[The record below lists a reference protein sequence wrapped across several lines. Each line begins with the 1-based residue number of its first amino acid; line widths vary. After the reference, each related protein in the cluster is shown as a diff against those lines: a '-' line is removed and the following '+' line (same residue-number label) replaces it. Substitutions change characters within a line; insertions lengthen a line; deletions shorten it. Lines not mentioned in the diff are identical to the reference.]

1 MKIKKKITNLNI
13 ATLDANWVK
22 YGLLCITVAFAFLY
36 IWQVNVSATHGYA
49 MRDLENDITDV
60 RHQNERL
67 QFEVS
72 RLQSVD
78 SVTNRVQMLGLTK
91 IDSVNY
97 VTVGGDSSV
106 AINR

>member
-1 MKIKKKITNLNI
+1 MKIERKITNLNI

-22 YGLLCITVAFAFLY
+22 YSLLCVTIIFAFLY
-36 IWQVNVSATHGYA
+36 IWQVNISATHGYA
-49 MRDLENDITDV
+49 MRDLENDITEA
-60 RHQNERL
+60 RHRDERL
-67 QFEVS
+67 QYEVS

-91 IDSVNY
+91 IDNVNY

-106 AINR
+106 AMGR